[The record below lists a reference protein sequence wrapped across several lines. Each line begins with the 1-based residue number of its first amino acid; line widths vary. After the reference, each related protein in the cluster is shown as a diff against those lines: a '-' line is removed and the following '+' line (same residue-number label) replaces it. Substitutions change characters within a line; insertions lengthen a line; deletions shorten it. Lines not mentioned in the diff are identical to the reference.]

1 MWLLCIFNISFQ
13 AGPSGSQFGLLACLF
28 VEVIQNWYILAH
40 PWWALIKLST
50 VLVLLFILGL
60 LPMIDNYAH
69 LVGFIVGI
77 LLAFAM
83 LPYVTFGKFDRV
95 RKLVGIV
102 ICLLSAMGLFAG
114 LIILFYVSPVSNC
127 EYCRYFNCIPFTEK
141 FCKSS
146 EAKIV
151 HEEFWYKFCISFIV
165 IILFRIMYNVRL
177 PKSQF

>member
-1 MWLLCIFNISFQ
+1 MGLLCIFIFFFQ

-50 VLVLLFILGL
+50 ILVLLFILGL

-114 LIILFYVSPVSNC
+114 LIILFYVSPVYNC

-165 IILFRIMYNVRL
+165 VILFRIMYNVRL